1 VSVVVI
7 GANHSTAPLPLLER
21 FAVSGDR
28 LQKYLGAL
36 VESDHISEAVI
47 LSTCHRTEIWAVAER
62 FHGAYSDVR
71 DLLCDLTYLPPEDFS
86 EHLTTEYDL
95 DAVQHLFEVAAG
107 LDSVVVGEHEILGQI
122 ADAWEIAREAGASG
136 PSLNLLFR
144 HAVEVGKRARTET
157 SIARGVTSVSQAA
170 VVMATERLGTLTGA
184 RAAVLGAG
192 NMGRGMVTLLADQDV
207 EEVIVLNRSLGPAE
221 ALAAPVGGR
230 AVELSALSEELV
242 RADVLFTST
251 GATEPLITA
260 DLLGDVLPARAGRDL
275 LIIDIA
281 VPRDVDP
288 AISDLD
294 GVTLLDMDSL
304 EAFAERGLTE
314 RRGEIP
320 AVRAIVEA
328 ELSRYESART
338 SRQVAP
344 LVGEL
349 HQWAESIR
357 SAELERFRSRLDGLD
372 EAQREAVEATTR
384 GIVAKLLHHATIAVK
399 DASGTPRGERLA
411 ASLRDLFD
419 L

>member
-1 VSVVVI
+1 
-7 GANHSTAPLPLLER
+7 LEH
-21 FAVSGDR
+21 FAVSDER
-28 LQKYLGAL
+28 LRKYLGAL

-86 EHLTTEYDL
+86 EFLTTEYDL
-95 DAVQHLFEVAAG
+95 DAVEHLFRVAAG

-122 ADAWEIAREAGASG
+122 ADAWEVAREVGAAG

-157 SIARGVTSVSQAA
+157 AIARGVTSVSQAA
-170 VVMATERLGTLTGA
+170 VVMATEQMGTLSGA

-207 EEVIVLNRSLGPAE
+207 DEVVVMNRSVAAAE
-221 ALAAPVGGR
+221 ALAHPIGGR
-230 AVELSALSEELV
+230 AVGLSALSEELI

-251 GATEPLITA
+251 GATEPVVTA
-260 DLLGDVLPARAGRDL
+260 EVLAEVLAARAGRQL
-275 LIIDIA
+275 LIVDIA
-281 VPRDVDP
+281 MPRDVEP
-288 AISDLD
+288 AVADLA
-294 GVTLLDMDSL
+294 GVTVLDMDSL

-314 RRGEIP
+314 RRAEIP
-320 AVRAIVEA
+320 AVAEIVSA
-328 ELSRYESART
+328 ELARYESART

-349 HQWAESIR
+349 HQWAETIR
-357 SAELERFRSRLDGLD
+357 VAELDRFRSRLDGLD
-372 EAQREAVEATTR
+372 AAQREAVEATTR

>member
-1 VSVVVI
+1 
-7 GANHSTAPLPLLER
+7 LLER

-28 LQKYLGAL
+28 LRKYLDAL
-36 VESDHISEAVI
+36 VQSDHISEAVI
-47 LSTCHRTEIWAVAER
+47 LSTCHRTEVWAVAER

-122 ADAWEIAREAGASG
+122 ADAWAVALEVGSAG

-157 SIARGVTSVSQAA
+157 AIARGVTSVSQAA
-170 VVMATERLGTLTGA
+170 VVMATERLGTLSGA

-192 NMGRGMVTLLADQDV
+192 NMGRGMVTLLADQDI
-207 EEVIVLNRSLGPAE
+207 EEVVVLNRSLGPAE
-221 ALAAPVGGR
+221 ALAHPVGGR
-230 AVELSALSEELV
+230 ALELGALAEELV

-251 GATEPLITA
+251 GAAEPVVTA
-260 DLLGDVLPARAGRDL
+260 ELLAEVLPIRTGRDL
-275 LIIDIA
+275 LIVDIA

-288 AISDLD
+288 AVADLD

-304 EAFAERGLTE
+304 EAFAQRGLTE
-314 RRGEIP
+314 RRAEIP
-320 AVRAIVEA
+320 AVTAIVES
-328 ELSRYESART
+328 ELARYESART

-357 SAELERFRSRLDGLD
+357 VSELDRFRSRLDGLD
-372 EAQREAVEATTR
+372 DTQREAVEATTR

>member
-1 VSVVVI
+1 
-7 GANHSTAPLPLLER
+7 LER

-28 LQKYLGAL
+28 LRKYLGAL

-86 EHLTTEYDL
+86 DHLTTEYDL

-122 ADAWEIAREAGASG
+122 ADAWAVAREVGASG

-157 SIARGVTSVSQAA
+157 AIARGVTSVSQAA
-170 VVMATERLGTLTGA
+170 VVMATDHLGTLSGA

-207 EEVIVLNRSLGPAE
+207 EEVVVLNRSLGPAE
-221 ALAAPVGGR
+221 ALATPVGGR
-230 AVELSALSEELV
+230 AARLAALGDELV
-242 RADVLFTST
+242 QADVLFTST
-251 GATEPLITA
+251 GAVEPLVTLE
-260 DLLGDVLPARAGRDL
+260 LLNHVVPSRAGREL

-288 AISDLD
+288 AIGQMD

-304 EAFAERGLTE
+304 EAFAQRGLTE
-314 RRGEIP
+314 RRAEIP
-320 AVRAIVEA
+320 AVTAIVEA
-328 ELSRYESART
+328 ELSRYEAART

-357 SAELERFRSRLDGLD
+357 TAELDRFRSRLDSLD
-372 EAQREAVEATTR
+372 DIQREAVEATTR